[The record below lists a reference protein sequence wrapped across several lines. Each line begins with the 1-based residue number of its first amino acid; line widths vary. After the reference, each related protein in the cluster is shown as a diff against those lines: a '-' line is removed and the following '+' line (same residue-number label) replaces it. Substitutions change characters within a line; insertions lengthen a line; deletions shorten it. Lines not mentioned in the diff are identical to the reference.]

1 MTSLANRAAYLTL
14 ARLMNYG
21 LMLVSPIVLARVL
34 PVEDFGNYRQFLL
47 YATLLQ
53 TIGIFG
59 VHDSLLYFIPAF
71 PQSRWRTL
79 RQTTTI
85 VFMTSTIAAV
95 GLVICNGISGGTLVG
110 QHLWPL
116 VLYLMLSVNVDPWEL
131 YWVAQHRS
139 AAMFA
144 YSAGRL
150 VTRLLVVTGVAIL
163 TRDVGTIIWSLIALE
178 AARFTASA
186 IAFLVLDKSAAE
198 PPLDEPWRAQLRFC
212 LPSGSASM
220 ISIVNRNL
228 SSLYVSGMLGVAA
241 LAHFAIGRFAEPI
254 VAIVRNSISAVVLP
268 EMVRRVRD
276 PGANPLPLWRRS
288 AVMNSIFL
296 MPIAVL
302 VARYA
307 EPLVTTVFGA
317 DYAPAAAV
325 MQIYMLVVLRECFD
339 FAPALRA
346 MNRTSPI
353 VYSNLTAL
361 AVGGIAML
369 VLVPYAGIE
378 GAMFGA
384 VIASFV
390 DATWLGLSVARLHRV
405 RIADLIP
412 WSSIARTALAA
423 AVAASIV
430 VSPIWTDRLGF
441 AGILLGSA
449 TYFAAYLVLL
459 KIFRVPEAQ
468 TLFESVRRTVT
479 GGSRA

>member
-85 VFMTSTIAAV
+85 VFMTSTTAAV

-110 QHLWPL
+110 EHLWPL

-178 AARFTASA
+178 AVRFAASA
-186 IAFLVLDKSAAE
+186 VAFLMLDKSATE

-212 LPSGSASM
+212 LPSGTASM

-276 PGANPLPLWRRS
+276 PGASPLPLWRRS

-346 MNRTSPI
+346 VNRTSPI
-353 VYSNLTAL
+353 VYSNLAAL

-369 VLVPYAGIE
+369 VLVPYAGIR
-378 GAMFGA
+378 GAMLGA
-384 VIASFV
+384 VIASVV
-390 DATWLGLSVARLHRV
+390 DAVWLGLSVAKLHGV

-423 AVAASIV
+423 AAAALVV

-441 AGILLGSA
+441 AGILLGSG
-449 TYFAAYLVLL
+449 TYFAVYLVLL
-459 KIFRVPEAQ
+459 KILRVPEAQ
-468 TLFESVRRTVT
+468 TLFESVRRTVA